1 MIRTLSAIM
10 AILALS
16 GSALGTSAA
25 RSRKQVIQI
34 VQQIQR
40 SDYEGDREA
49 LERHFEELA
58 AFIADRQLA
67 SRVRYW
73 RGFALWRRALNGA
86 NESVGPVELDA
97 DLARAVDEF
106 RQAASKDPTF
116 VDARIAMASC
126 LLFRVFLNQADSDRV
141 RELLPE
147 ALEQL
152 KQAQA
157 TAPDNPRLFWVLGS
171 NYWYLPPERGGGQS
185 KAISTYQRGLEL
197 VRRQTKQGDPLEPV
211 WGEPELLMNLSW
223 SNLHKTEPDLN
234 AAEQYARSVL
244 ALIPYWHYVRDILL
258 PQIRASKSTA

>member
-1 MIRTLSAIM
+1 MIRTLSAIV

-16 GSALGTSAA
+16 SSAFGTSAA

-34 VQQIQR
+34 VGQIQR
-40 SDYEGDREA
+40 ADYGGDRRA
-49 LERHFEELA
+49 LELQFEKLA
-58 AFIADRQLA
+58 AFVEDKQLA

-86 NESVGPVELDA
+86 NESVGTVELDA
-97 DLARAVDEF
+97 DLKRAIDEF
-106 RQAASKDPTF
+106 RQATSKDPTF

-126 LLFRVFLNQADSDRV
+126 LLFRVFLNQADSNRV

-152 KQAQA
+152 KQAQT

-171 NYWYLPPERGGGQS
+171 NYWYLPPERGGGQF

-197 VRRQTKQGDPLEPV
+197 ARQQTKPVDPLEPA

-223 SNLHKTEPDLN
+223 SNLHKSEPDLK
-234 AAEQYARSVL
+234 AAELYARSAL
-244 ALIPYWHYVRDILL
+244 ALIPYWHYVRDMLL